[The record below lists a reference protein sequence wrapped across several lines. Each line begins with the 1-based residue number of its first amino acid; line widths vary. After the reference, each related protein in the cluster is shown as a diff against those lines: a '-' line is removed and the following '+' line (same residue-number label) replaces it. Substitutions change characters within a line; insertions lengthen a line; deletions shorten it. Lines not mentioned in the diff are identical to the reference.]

1 MIPFLPKYLP
11 YLSLRFIFGCVHR
24 FSHTSVKMNSF
35 VLPCLRLG
43 VSLQRKLRTIAMINI
58 QIDRRILEACPETR
72 IGLISA
78 SVVNDPTCDELWAEI
93 DAAAQDIKQQYELL
107 EINKRP
113 AIAATR
119 HLYKALGKDPSRY
132 RVSSEALC
140 RRIIRGLGIYRLTTL
155 IDVVNLVSIKSGYAI
170 SGLDGDRIEGNTLTM
185 SVGTAEDV
193 YHGIGRGV
201 LNIEGMP
208 VYRDAMGPIAT
219 PTSDEERTKF
229 TEQTVKAQININ
241 AFAPEMP
248 LEDAV
253 NWMAA
258 LLKKYAH
265 ATDVETSIY
274 NPQQQ

>member
-1 MIPFLPKYLP
+1 
-11 YLSLRFIFGCVHR
+11 
-24 FSHTSVKMNSF
+24 
-35 VLPCLRLG
+35 
-43 VSLQRKLRTIAMINI
+43 MINI
-58 QIDRRILEACPETR
+58 HIEERILAACPETR

-78 SVVNDPTCDELWAEI
+78 TVVNRPTNDALWAEI
-93 DAAAQDIKQQYELL
+93 EAAASDIAQRYELL
-107 EINKRP
+107 EINQRP

-170 SGLDGDRIEGNTLTM
+170 SGLDRDRIEGDLLTM
-185 SVGTAEDV
+185 GVGTASDV
-193 YHGIGRGV
+193 YHGIGRGI

-208 VYRDAMGPIAT
+208 VYRDAAGPIAT

-241 AFAPEMP
+241 AFGPEMP
-248 LEDAV
+248 VDEAV
-253 NWMAA
+253 DWMAD
-258 LLKKYAH
+258 LLIKYAQ
-265 ATDVETSIY
+265 ATNIETAIY
-274 NPQQQ
+274 DPTTT

>member
-1 MIPFLPKYLP
+1 MID
-11 YLSLRFIFGCVHR
+11 IV
-24 FSHTSVKMNSF
+24 
-35 VLPCLRLG
+35 
-43 VSLQRKLRTIAMINI
+43 
-58 QIDRRILEACPETR
+58 IDPRILEACPEIR

-78 SVVNDPTCDELWAEI
+78 TVVNEPTCDSLWAEI
-93 DAAAQDIKQQYELL
+93 EAAAEEVKQRYELL
-107 EINKRP
+107 EINQRP

-119 HLYKALGKDPSRY
+119 HLYKKLGKDPSRY
-132 RVSSEALC
+132 RVASEALC

-155 IDVVNLVSIKSGYAI
+155 IDVVNLVSIKSGYPI
-170 SGLDGDRIEGNTLTM
+170 SGLDGDRIAGNSLTM

-193 YHGIGRGV
+193 YNGIGRGL

-208 VYRDAMGPIAT
+208 VYRDAEGPIAT

-248 LEDAV
+248 LEEAV
-253 NWMAA
+253 EWTAE

-265 ATDVETSIY
+265 ATDVETMVYVPVRS
-274 NPQQQ
+274 

>member
-1 MIPFLPKYLP
+1 
-11 YLSLRFIFGCVHR
+11 
-24 FSHTSVKMNSF
+24 
-35 VLPCLRLG
+35 
-43 VSLQRKLRTIAMINI
+43 MINI
-58 QIDRRILEACPETR
+58 NIDPRILEACPETR

-78 SVVNDPTCDELWAEI
+78 TVVNAPTSDELWAEI
-93 DAAAQDIKQQYELL
+93 EGAAEYIKQHYELL
-107 EINKRP
+107 EINQRP

-119 HLYKALGKDPSRY
+119 HLYRSLGKDPSRY

-170 SGLDGDRIEGNTLTM
+170 SGLDGDRIEGDTLTM
-185 SVGTAEDV
+185 SVGTADDV
-193 YHGIGRGV
+193 YNGIGRGL

-229 TEQTVKAQININ
+229 TEQTVRAQININ

-248 LEDAV
+248 LEESV
-253 NWMAA
+253 LWMAE
-258 LLKKYAH
+258 LLKKYAN
-265 ATDVETSIY
+265 ATDVETAIHTP
-274 NPQQQ
+274 NGK

>member
-1 MIPFLPKYLP
+1 MIQ
-11 YLSLRFIFGCVHR
+11 
-24 FSHTSVKMNSF
+24 VK
-35 VLPCLRLG
+35 
-43 VSLQRKLRTIAMINI
+43 
-58 QIDRRILEACPETR
+58 IDPRILQACPETR

-78 SVVNDPTCDELWAEI
+78 TVVNEPTCDELWAEI
-93 DAAAQDIKQQYELL
+93 ETAAQEIKQRYELL
-107 EINKRP
+107 EINNRP
-113 AIAATR
+113 AIAGTR

-170 SGLDGDRIEGNTLTM
+170 SGLDGDRIVGDLLTM
-185 SVGTAEDV
+185 SVGTADDV
-193 YHGIGRGV
+193 YNGIGRGV

-208 VYRDAMGPIAT
+208 VYRDAEGPIAT

-253 NWMAA
+253 DWMAA
-258 LLKKYAH
+258 LLTKYAH
-265 ATDVETSIY
+265 ATDIETLIH
-274 NPQQQ
+274 NPIS

>member
-1 MIPFLPKYLP
+1 MIQ
-11 YLSLRFIFGCVHR
+11 
-24 FSHTSVKMNSF
+24 
-35 VLPCLRLG
+35 
-43 VSLQRKLRTIAMINI
+43 VS
-58 QIDRRILEACPETR
+58 IDPRILAACPECR

-78 SVVNDPTCDELWAEI
+78 TVVNEPTCDELWAEI
-93 DAAAQDIKQQYELL
+93 EAAAEDIKQQYELL
-107 EINKRP
+107 EINQRP
-113 AIAATR
+113 AIAGTR

-185 SVGTAEDV
+185 SVGRADDV
-193 YHGIGRGV
+193 YNGIGRGL

-229 TEQTVKAQININ
+229 TDQTVKAQININ

-248 LEDAV
+248 LEEAV
-253 NWMAA
+253 DWMAA

-265 ATDVETSIY
+265 ATDVETMIFDPSASG
-274 NPQQQ
+274 NV

>member
-1 MIPFLPKYLP
+1 
-11 YLSLRFIFGCVHR
+11 
-24 FSHTSVKMNSF
+24 
-35 VLPCLRLG
+35 
-43 VSLQRKLRTIAMINI
+43 MINI
-58 QIDRRILEACPETR
+58 QIDQRILEACPETR

-78 SVVNDPTCDELWAEI
+78 TVKNEPTCDALWAEI
-93 DAAAQDIKQQYELL
+93 ESAAAEIKQRYELL

-113 AIAATR
+113 AIAGTR

-170 SGLDGDRIEGNTLTM
+170 SGLDGDRIEGDTLTM
-185 SVGTAEDV
+185 SVGTAQDE
-193 YHGIGRGV
+193 YHGIGRGL

-208 VYRDAMGPIAT
+208 VYRDAAGPIAT

-229 TEQTVKAQININ
+229 SDQTVRAQININ

-248 LEDAV
+248 LEEAV
-253 NWMAA
+253 GWMAD
-258 LLKKYAH
+258 LLKRYAH
-265 ATDVETSIY
+265 ATDVATSIY
-274 NPQQQ
+274 KPQ

>member
-1 MIPFLPKYLP
+1 MIQ
-11 YLSLRFIFGCVHR
+11 
-24 FSHTSVKMNSF
+24 
-35 VLPCLRLG
+35 
-43 VSLQRKLRTIAMINI
+43 VS
-58 QIDRRILEACPETR
+58 IDPRILAACPECR

-78 SVVNDPTCDELWAEI
+78 TVVNEPTCDELWAEI
-93 DAAAQDIKQQYELL
+93 EAAAEDIKQRYELL
-107 EINKRP
+107 EINQRP
-113 AIAATR
+113 AIAGTR

-185 SVGTAEDV
+185 SVGRADDV
-193 YHGIGRGV
+193 YNGIGRGL

-229 TEQTVKAQININ
+229 TDQTVKAQININ

-248 LEDAV
+248 LEEAV
-253 NWMAA
+253 DWMAA

-265 ATDVETSIY
+265 ATDVETMIFDPSASG
-274 NPQQQ
+274 ND

>member
-1 MIPFLPKYLP
+1 
-11 YLSLRFIFGCVHR
+11 
-24 FSHTSVKMNSF
+24 
-35 VLPCLRLG
+35 
-43 VSLQRKLRTIAMINI
+43 MINI
-58 QIDRRILEACPETR
+58 QIDERILAACPETR

-78 SVVNDPTCDELWAEI
+78 TVVNEPTCDTLWAEI
-93 DAAAQDIKQQYELL
+93 EAAAEDIRQRYQLL
-107 EINKRP
+107 EINQRP
-113 AIAATR
+113 AIAGTR
-119 HLYKALGKDPSRY
+119 HLYRSLGKDPSRY

-170 SGLDGDRIEGNTLTM
+170 SGLDGDRIVGDTLTM
-185 SVGTAEDV
+185 GVGRSDEE
-193 YHGIGRGV
+193 YHGIGRGI

-248 LEDAV
+248 VEEAV
-253 NWMAA
+253 QWMAS
-258 LLKKYAH
+258 LLEKYAH
-265 ATDVETSIY
+265 ATDIETAIHG
-274 NPQQQ
+274 

>member
-1 MIPFLPKYLP
+1 
-11 YLSLRFIFGCVHR
+11 
-24 FSHTSVKMNSF
+24 
-35 VLPCLRLG
+35 
-43 VSLQRKLRTIAMINI
+43 MINI

-78 SVVNDPTCDELWAEI
+78 TEMNDPTCDELWAEI
-93 DAAAQDIKQQYELL
+93 AATAEAIKQQYELL
-107 EINKRP
+107 EINQRP
-113 AIAATR
+113 AIAGTR

-170 SGLDGDRIEGNTLTM
+170 SGLDGDRIEGDTLTM

-208 VYRDAMGPIAT
+208 VYRDAAGPIAT

-229 TEQTVKAQININ
+229 TEQTVRAQININ

-258 LLKKYAH
+258 LLTKYAH
-265 ATDVETSIY
+265 ATNVETSIY
-274 NPQQQ
+274 NPKQQ

>member
-1 MIPFLPKYLP
+1 MID
-11 YLSLRFIFGCVHR
+11 IV
-24 FSHTSVKMNSF
+24 
-35 VLPCLRLG
+35 
-43 VSLQRKLRTIAMINI
+43 
-58 QIDRRILEACPETR
+58 IDSRILEACPETR

-78 SVVNDPTCDELWAEI
+78 TVVNEPTCDSLWAEI
-93 DAAAQDIKQQYELL
+93 EAAAEEVKQRYELL
-107 EINKRP
+107 EINQRP

-119 HLYKALGKDPSRY
+119 HLYKKLGKDPSRY
-132 RVSSEALC
+132 RVASEALC

-155 IDVVNLVSIKSGYAI
+155 IDVVNLVSIKSGYPI
-170 SGLDGDRIEGNTLTM
+170 SGLDGDRISGNTLTM

-193 YHGIGRGV
+193 YNGIGRGL

-208 VYRDAMGPIAT
+208 VYRDAEGPIAT

-248 LEDAV
+248 LEEAV
-253 NWMAA
+253 EWTAE

-265 ATDVETSIY
+265 ATDVETKVYVPVRS
-274 NPQQQ
+274 

>member
-1 MIPFLPKYLP
+1 M
-11 YLSLRFIFGCVHR
+11 VQ
-24 FSHTSVKMNSF
+24 VK
-35 VLPCLRLG
+35 
-43 VSLQRKLRTIAMINI
+43 
-58 QIDRRILEACPETR
+58 IDPRILEACPEAR

-78 SVVNDPTCDELWAEI
+78 DVVNDPTSDELWAEI
-93 DAAAQDIKQQYELL
+93 EAAAEEIKQRYELL
-107 EINKRP
+107 EINQRP
-113 AIAATR
+113 AIAGTR

-170 SGLDGDRIEGNTLTM
+170 SGLDGNAIVGDMLTM

-193 YHGIGRGV
+193 YNGIGRGL

-208 VYRDAMGPIAT
+208 VYRDAQGPIAT

-229 TEQTVKAQININ
+229 TEQTTKAQININ

-248 LEDAV
+248 LEEAV
-253 NWMAA
+253 EWMAS

-265 ATDVETSIY
+265 ATQVETAIY
-274 NPQQQ
+274 NPREE

>member
-1 MIPFLPKYLP
+1 MID
-11 YLSLRFIFGCVHR
+11 IV
-24 FSHTSVKMNSF
+24 
-35 VLPCLRLG
+35 
-43 VSLQRKLRTIAMINI
+43 
-58 QIDRRILEACPETR
+58 IDPRILEACPETR

-78 SVVNDPTCDELWAEI
+78 TVVNEPTCDSLWAEI
-93 DAAAQDIKQQYELL
+93 EAAAEEVKQRYELL
-107 EINKRP
+107 EINQRP

-119 HLYKALGKDPSRY
+119 HLYKKLGKDPSRY
-132 RVSSEALC
+132 RVASEALC

-155 IDVVNLVSIKSGYAI
+155 IDVVNLVSIKSGYPI
-170 SGLDGDRIEGNTLTM
+170 SGLDGDRIAGNSLTM

-193 YHGIGRGV
+193 YNGIGRGL

-208 VYRDAMGPIAT
+208 VYRDAEGPIAT

-248 LEDAV
+248 LEEAV
-253 NWMAA
+253 EWTAE

-265 ATDVETSIY
+265 ATNVETKVYVPVRS
-274 NPQQQ
+274 